1 MTGARLIKT
10 GALTEQT
17 IWQYYLQVNIRN
29 ESSPPLTSVFISSS
43 LKKQPYVKVETIP
56 WKQACLTGLLHN
68 TGLINP
74 TLSVAN

>member
-17 IWQYYLQVNIRN
+17 VWQYYLQVNIRN

-43 LKKQPYVKVETIP
+43 
-56 WKQACLTGLLHN
+56 
-68 TGLINP
+68 
-74 TLSVAN
+74 